1 MGRRRKM
8 KSIEVKINIPEET
21 YFAFERRLTND
32 FRNKPEYGIRSQL
45 ITALIIKW
53 LEATSPTSP
62 IVVPQETTQ

>member
-8 KSIEVKINIPEET
+8 KSVEVKINIPEET

-45 ITALIIKW
+45 ITALIIRW
-53 LEATSPTSP
+53 LEQNTETPTPASLE
-62 IVVPQETTQ
+62 QTT